1 MESLAQGPAKGGRV
15 AELEYK
21 TITAPRRL
29 RKVKGV
35 KGRDELLAYT
45 IGELISAE
53 AAEGWRYLRTDS
65 FMIEEK
71 SGFFSKPATVQRS
84 VLVFARELR
93 RQPRPSAPEPAPAPA
108 LQPVQASAPA
118 PGGFSANEPAP
129 QGGGDLGGA
138 SRT

>member
-65 FMIEEK
+65 FTIEEK

-93 RQPRPSAPEPAPAPA
+93 RQPRPSAPEPAPA

-118 PGGFSANEPAP
+118 PGGFSANEPAS